1 MSNASDLPHIRQE
14 SHLSR
19 LAVSSSSVY
28 LLILALPATRLWA
41 APLLS
46 SWDIWLESA
55 LVSSGQLYLALVSSS

>member
-1 MSNASDLPHIRQE
+1 MRNPRPV

-46 SWDIWLESA
+46 SPDIWL
-55 LVSSGQLYLALVSSS
+55 